1 MKYIIKRPIC
11 SASIFYILGILI
23 GLYLKINIVFLC
35 LLIILFSIVIYLFS
49 KKIIYISFLIIT
61 LTGYIYISILEV
73 NYENKY
79 KEINDEVKIKGIII
93 EEPQEKDYK
102 YVYTLRVETINNDNK
117 YNNTKLILNLKKN
130 SSIKDIP
137 KCGDE
142 IEIMAQV
149 EKPDSARNYKGFDY
163 KAYLKTK
170 KIYGTMETDKIKII
184 ANNKLNFIEKFLNI
198 VQKSIKN
205 NLFKILGDD
214 EAALCVGILIGNRDN
229 ISEEIENNFKV
240 SNLTHMLAV
249 SGSHIT
255 YIISALALLLGKTSK
270 RFTKIFTIVFLVF
283 FMALTGFTASVIRA
297 SIMGILILT
306 ASLLYKKSDTINNL
320 GISSLIILIYNPYLI
335 TDLGFLLSYAG
346 TIGIIFLGT
355 PITQKLYKVI
365 NKVTNEKI
373 NLQENKD
380 VKIEENCASISNEI
394 LKMSQ
399 YRVKKLL
406 CIILKYVINAFSIT
420 LSANIIIIPVMAYSF
435 STISFTF
442 WISNIL
448 AGPVMEIVTIF
459 GFIVYFI
466 SVLCFPIAEILGLFL
481 DFFLSILLKIAEIS
495 SLIPASLIYVK
506 TPYLVEC
513 IIYYLMICAIY
524 NKSKIKRDKIFIW
537 FYKNKYKV
545 ISILTIII
553 ISSYFVSNLIPKSL
567 RIYFVDVGQG
577 DCTLIQT
584 PENKNILI
592 DGGGR
597 EFGNFDVGESTLM
610 PYLLARRI
618 TTIDYML
625 ISHFDSD
632 HIRTG
637 FFTLWKI

>member
-1 MKYIIKRPIC
+1 MI
-11 SASIFYILGILI
+11 GILI

-35 LLIILFSIVIYLFS
+35 LLIILFSVGIYLFS

-61 LTGYIYISILEV
+61 LTGFIYIRTLDV

-93 EEPQEKDYK
+93 EELQEKEYK

-117 YNNTKLILNLKKN
+117 YNNTKLILNFKKTNNKKN
-130 SSIKDIP
+130 TIKV
-137 KCGDE
+137 GDE
-142 IEIMAQV
+142 IEITTQV
-149 EKPDSARNYKGFDY
+149 EKSDSARNYRGFDY

-170 KIYGTMETDKIKII
+170 KIYGTIETDKIKII
-184 ANNKLNFIEKFLNI
+184 ENNKLSFIEKLLNI

-214 EAALCVGILIGNRDN
+214 ETALCIGILIGDRDN

-240 SNLTHMLAV
+240 SNLTHMLAI

-255 YIISALALLLGKTSK
+255 YIISALALLLGKASK
-270 RFTKIFTIVFLVF
+270 RFTKIFTIGFLVF

-297 SIMGILILT
+297 SIMGTLILT
-306 ASLLYKKSDTINNL
+306 ASLFYKKSDTINNL

-355 PITQKLYKVI
+355 PLTQKLYNLI

-373 NLQENKD
+373 NLQENGD
-380 VKIEENCASISNEI
+380 VEINESCASISNEI
-394 LKMSQ
+394 LKISK
-399 YRVKKLL
+399 YRVKRLFYV
-406 CIILKYVINAFSIT
+406 ILKYVINAFSIT
-420 LSANIIIIPVMAYSF
+420 SSANIIIIPIMAYSF
-435 STISFTF
+435 STVSFTF

-448 AGPVMEIVTIF
+448 AGPIMEIVTIF

-466 SVLCFPIAEILGLFL
+466 SLVCFPIAQFLGIFL
-481 DFFLSILLKIAEIS
+481 NFFLSILLKISEIS
-495 SLIPASLIYVK
+495 SLIPGSSIYIK
-506 TPYLVEC
+506 TPYLIEC
-513 IIYYLMICAIY
+513 IIYYLIVFVIY
-524 NKSKIKRDKIFIW
+524 NKRKITIILKYLSW
-537 FYKNKYKV
+537 LYTNKYKIIAIVIIIV
-545 ISILTIII
+545 ISI
-553 ISSYFVSNLIPKSL
+553 YFISNLIPNSL

-592 DGGGR
+592 DGGGS
-597 EFGNFDVGESTLM
+597 EFGNFDVGEKTLL

-618 TTIDYML
+618 TTIDYMI

-632 HIRTG
+632 HIRTAY
-637 FFTLWKI
+637 FILWKI

>member
-1 MKYIIKRPIC
+1 MI
-11 SASIFYILGILI
+11 GILI

-35 LLIILFSIVIYLFS
+35 LLIILFSVGIYLFS

-61 LTGYIYISILEV
+61 LTGFIYIRILDV

-93 EEPQEKDYK
+93 EELQEKEYK

-117 YNNTKLILNLKKN
+117 YNNTKLILNFKKTNNKKN
-130 SSIKDIP
+130 TIKV
-137 KCGDE
+137 GDE
-142 IEIMAQV
+142 IEITTQV
-149 EKPDSARNYKGFDY
+149 EKSDSARNYRGFDY

-170 KIYGTMETDKIKII
+170 KIYGTIETDKIKII
-184 ANNKLNFIEKFLNI
+184 ENNKLSFIEKLLNI

-214 EAALCVGILIGNRDN
+214 ETALCIGILIGDRDN

-240 SNLTHMLAV
+240 SNLTHMLAI

-255 YIISALALLLGKTSK
+255 YIISALALLLGKASK
-270 RFTKIFTIVFLVF
+270 RFTKIFTIGFLVF

-297 SIMGILILT
+297 SIMGTLILT
-306 ASLLYKKSDTINNL
+306 ASLFYKKSDTINNL

-355 PITQKLYKVI
+355 PLTRKLYNLI

-373 NLQENKD
+373 NLQENGD
-380 VKIEENCASISNEI
+380 VEINESCASISNEI
-394 LKMSQ
+394 LKISK
-399 YRVKKLL
+399 YRVKRLFYV
-406 CIILKYVINAFSIT
+406 ILKYVINAFSIT
-420 LSANIIIIPVMAYSF
+420 SSANIIIIPIMAYSF
-435 STISFTF
+435 STVSFTF

-448 AGPVMEIVTIF
+448 AGPIMEIVTIF

-466 SVLCFPIAEILGLFL
+466 SLVCFPIAQFLGIFL
-481 DFFLSILLKIAEIS
+481 NFFLSILLKISEIS
-495 SLIPASLIYVK
+495 SLIPGSSIYIK
-506 TPYLVEC
+506 TPYLIEC
-513 IIYYLMICAIY
+513 IIYYLIVFVIY
-524 NKSKIKRDKIFIW
+524 NKRKITIILKYSSW
-537 FYKNKYKV
+537 LYTNKYKIIAIVIIIV
-545 ISILTIII
+545 ISI
-553 ISSYFVSNLIPKSL
+553 YFISNLIPNSL

-592 DGGGR
+592 DGGGS
-597 EFGNFDVGESTLM
+597 EFGKFDVGEKTLL

-618 TTIDYML
+618 TTIDYMI

-632 HIRTG
+632 HIRTAY
-637 FFTLWKI
+637 FILWKI